1 MAKKIHWTSVKKQS
15 LALAAREAGYDLT
28 MFEDYPKAVQDT
40 LRYHSIK
47 NVLDNLCSNFEE
59 LTNRSLFEVRQGVYV
74 ICLSDPFTVQYG
86 SKTSNIIYIGRGS
99 ISSRL
104 KSHFE
109 NSLFDVMMSLAGSD
123 FDFYLAEPK
132 DENGDGYFKQLEHDL
147 LAYFR
152 SRIGDGKHP
161 LLNKYAGTDVGLKL
175 GEGWNKP
182 LKASGKRPTWAIVPT
197 GRRPIKK
204 LST

>member
-1 MAKKIHWTSVKKQS
+1 MAKKIVWTSVKKQS

-28 MFEDYPKAVQDT
+28 MFQDYPKAVQET
-40 LRYHSIK
+40 LRFHAIK
-47 NVLDNLCSNFEE
+47 NVLDNLCSSFEDI
-59 LTNRSLFEVRQGVYV
+59 TGKSLYEIKQGVYI
-74 ICLSDPFTVQYG
+74 ICLSDPFTIQYG
-86 SKTSNIIYIGRGS
+86 SKTSNIVYIGRGS
-99 ISSRL
+99 ISTRL
-104 KSHFE
+104 KSHFY

-132 DENGDGYFKQLEHDL
+132 DDNEHGYFKQLEHDL

-152 SRIGDGKHP
+152 RRIGDGKYP
-161 LLNKYAGTDVGLKL
+161 LLNKYAGTDVGLRF

-182 LKASGKRPTWAIVPT
+182 LKASGKRPTWAIAPT